1 MQQFLQSTHSYIRW
15 LVLLGGIL
23 AIALPFISN
32 NNTITKR
39 DKLPALFFMI
49 ICDIQLVI
57 GLALYFK
64 YSGYGVSAFN
74 NGMGD
79 VMKNAD
85 IRKIAVEHFGLMII
99 AFTFVHIGYFKIKK
113 ISAITKLK
121 KISLIFFGLAIVLI
135 LAAIPWNRIIVA

>member
-23 AIALPFISN
+23 ALVLPYIN
-32 NNTITKR
+32 NNENVSKK

-57 GLALYFK
+57 GLALYFW
-64 YSGYGVSAFN
+64 YSGYGISAFD
-74 NGMGD
+74 NGMGA

-85 IRKIAVEHFGLMII
+85 LRKIAVEHFALMVV
-99 AFTFVHIGYFKIKK
+99 AFIFVHIGYAKIKK
-113 ISAITKLK
+113 VTESAKLK
-121 KISLIFFGLAIVLI
+121 KISLVYFGIAIILI
-135 LAAIPWNRIIVA
+135 LAAVPWNRIIA

>member
-23 AIALPFISN
+23 ALVLPFITN
-32 NNTITKR
+32 NDNITKK

-49 ICDIQLVI
+49 ICDIQLLI

-74 NGMGD
+74 SGVGN

-85 IRKIAVEHFGLMII
+85 LRKIAVEHFALMMI
-99 AFTFVHIGYFKIKK
+99 AFTLVHIGYAKIKK
-113 ISAITKLK
+113 ATEIGRIKR
-121 KISLIFFGLAIVLI
+121 ISLIFFGIAIVLI
-135 LAAIPWNRIIVA
+135 LAAVPWNRIIA

>member
-15 LVLLGGIL
+15 LVLLGAVL
-23 AIALPFISN
+23 AIALPYISN
-32 NNTITKR
+32 NQTITKR

-74 NGMGD
+74 SGVGN
-79 VMKNAD
+79 VMHNAD
-85 IRKIAVEHFGLMII
+85 IRKIAVEHFVLMLI
-99 AFTFVHIGYFKIKK
+99 AFTFVHIGY
-113 ISAITKLK
+113 AKLK
-121 KISLIFFGLAIVLI
+121 NVILLSKLKRISFIYFGIALVLI
-135 LAAIPWNRIIVA
+135 LAAVPWNRIIAA